1 MLRPLKSCDADP
13 ELKSLLTLEDK
24 NRVIDQRIRAATA
37 LFAGPMPEAGAEF
50 NDGNE
55 DIMDIGRWYR
65 KYSNQRLKHKGPG
78 STWTRENI
86 SSPLDWEIRFSEPL
100 TTWLMMKGEIRQAQE
115 GITMHARILQSNLQH
130 SCEGSE
136 ERDLFEESSSHTI
149 KTPIGPCPDQGQ
161 KQYLIDASVAAE
173 PHQIKCIDSTVTVAK
188 ISTKRAPRTVT
199 ALQRELQ
206 AEMEL
211 EAEREAERELQ
222 EQAER
227 TELDI
232 WFATF
237 ARDGVERDGRD
248 WKASSIGNTC
258 SALVSLITAGLSK
271 GVMGLLDST
280 WG

>member
-13 ELKSLLTLEDK
+13 ELKSLSTLEDK

-37 LFAGPMPEAGAEF
+37 LFAGPMPEAGAEL
-50 NDGNE
+50 NDGHE

-65 KYSNQRLKHKGPG
+65 KYSNQSLKHKGPG

-115 GITMHARILQSNLQH
+115 GIAMHARILQSNLQH

-136 ERDLFEESSSHTI
+136 ERDLFEESSPPTI
-149 KTPIGPCPDQGQ
+149 KTPIGPFLGQGQ
-161 KQYLIDASVAAE
+161 KQYLVDASVAAE
-173 PHQIKCIDSTVTVAK
+173 PHQIKCLDSTVTVAK

-199 ALQRELQ
+199 ALQRELRELQ

-211 EAEREAERELQ
+211 EAEREAEGGLE
-222 EQAER
+222 EKAER
-227 TELDI
+227 AELDI

-237 ARDGVERDGRD
+237 ARDGVERDGGD
-248 WKASSIGNTC
+248 WKSELTNN
-258 SALVSLITAGLSK
+258 
-271 GVMGLLDST
+271 LL
-280 WG
+280 